1 MHGGWFKISRTKFTS
16 ESGLTHN
23 QIKLSFR
30 FWHFDFSLDHPAQYS
45 VNRRRRASSMS
56 GRKEIDEKAEWRY
69 IEGTRAP
76 LRRRVRWGSGR
87 EERKAAATTDA
98 ASRCRS
104 VVSKSKEQRMLN
116 LGKNWRA
123 RDHPPSY
130 RGNESAWAPSAA
142 FGWMVNWFQLRN
154 TTK

>member
-1 MHGGWFKISRTKFTS
+1 
-16 ESGLTHN
+16 
-23 QIKLSFR
+23 
-30 FWHFDFSLDHPAQYS
+30 
-45 VNRRRRASSMS
+45 MS

-104 VVSKSKEQRMLN
+104 VGRFEEQR
-116 LGKNWRA
+116 
-123 RDHPPSY
+123 
-130 RGNESAWAPSAA
+130 AA
-142 FGWMVNWFQLRN
+142 HA
-154 TTK
+154 